1 MEFFVRDMEKLP
13 QVVERRLSELRQM
26 DANLLQL
33 VKTAATEEAKLF
45 EDLAVLAKTDPEF
58 EEAPVVARF
67 EEILRKRQD
76 AQTAADEQMKKI
88 QKLYDLVDGR
98 ITYIGK
104 YDHSCSL
111 ECLSALL
118 TCCSVR
124 RLVYERSSSSIS
136 AGGGG
141 GAQNYRK
148 LTIVFM

>member
-111 ECLSALL
+111 EGLSTLL
-118 TCCSVR
+118 TCCSIR
-124 RLVYERSSSSIS
+124 RLVYERSSSSVS

-141 GAQNYRK
+141 GTQKYWN
-148 LTIVFM
+148 